1 MLEYIKTHSGTIVF
15 VLVVFVLGVIL
26 GITAQ
31 EDGDGIYFSASYPQG
46 GTIFVIGKN
55 TENIAN
61 LDLKSLS
68 EANTLVLAT
77 KIKNLTV
84 GDLLSS
90 ELREMAK
97 KSDGPFASIP
107 VVVRLHLTDEVD
119 LAGPVAKAC
128 KNTPVF
134 GNALVA
140 YEALQ
145 DQEHVFPIS
154 GLMDIHVVSRQLS
167 NCSLNSN
174 GYYDVWIS
182 KNYVKKWIQSAELPE
197 SGISVKASI
206 IVAGI
211 GI

>member
-1 MLEYIKTHSGTIVF
+1 MVDYIKKHIGTIVF
-15 VLVVFVLGVIL
+15 VLVVFVLGVTL

-31 EDGDGIYFSASYPQG
+31 EGEDGLYLSASYPQG
-46 GTIFVIGKN
+46 GTIFAVGEN
-55 TENIAN
+55 TENIADI
-61 LDLKSLS
+61 DLNSLS
-68 EANTLVLAT
+68 EADTLVLAY
-77 KIKNLTV
+77 KIRKLTV
-84 GDLLSS
+84 NDRLSV

-119 LAGPVAKAC
+119 LSGPVAKAC

-145 DQEHVFPIS
+145 DQEHAFPIS
-154 GLMDIHVVSRQLS
+154 GLMNIHVVSRQLS
-167 NCSLNSN
+167 NCSVESD
-174 GYYDVWIS
+174 GFYDVWIS
-182 KNYVKKWIQSAELPE
+182 KEYVKKWIRSADLPE

-206 IVAGI
+206 IVASI